1 MNWRE
6 SESKKIQHVFKNIGY
21 RVKDHEPKLIRQDK
35 TDNYTDYIFNVPYG
49 LVDDKRLQP
58 ILEKTLIKPVAIY
71 FRGKLIVRVY
81 SHNLPQRIDFDW
93 QTTDKWTVPLG
104 CTLNGQIMHNFDKIP
119 HMTVSGMTRQGKTVF
134 LKLIL
139 AHLIMNNPD
148 VEFYILDL
156 KGGLEFGKYERLK
169 QVKKLA
175 SNVKEATSVIV
186 HINKQIRKDMSLF
199 KDNEWNNITHTNI
212 ANRRFVIVDEAA
224 ELDKECQEK
233 LSEVA
238 RIGGALGYRLIY
250 ATQYPT
256 ADTLPR
262 QIKQN
267 GDAKSSFRL
276 PTEVA
281 SRVAIDEQGAE
292 RLICPGRAIYRT
304 HERKEVQVPYIEDN
318 DILERLSKYAVDETE
333 IKQVRQNTIEFG

>member
-256 ADTLPR
+256 A
-262 QIKQN
+262 
-267 GDAKSSFRL
+267 
-276 PTEVA
+276 
-281 SRVAIDEQGAE
+281 
-292 RLICPGRAIYRT
+292 
-304 HERKEVQVPYIEDN
+304 
-318 DILERLSKYAVDETE
+318 
-333 IKQVRQNTIEFG
+333 

>member
-1 MNWRE
+1 
-6 SESKKIQHVFKNIGY
+6 
-21 RVKDHEPKLIRQDK
+21 
-35 TDNYTDYIFNVPYG
+35 
-49 LVDDKRLQP
+49 
-58 ILEKTLIKPVAIY
+58 
-71 FRGKLIVRVY
+71 
-81 SHNLPQRIDFDW
+81 
-93 QTTDKWTVPLG
+93 
-104 CTLNGQIMHNFDKIP
+104 
-119 HMTVSGMTRQGKTVF
+119 
-134 LKLIL
+134 
-139 AHLIMNNPD
+139 
-148 VEFYILDL
+148 
-156 KGGLEFGKYERLK
+156 
-169 QVKKLA
+169 KLA

-267 GDAKSSFRL
+267 SDAKISFRL
-276 PTEVA
+276 PTKVA
-281 SRVAIDEQGAE
+281 SRVAVDENGAE
-292 RLICPGRAIYRT
+292 ELACPGRAIYRT
-304 HERKEVQVPYIEDN
+304 HDRKIIQVPFVNDSEIYDRLRRFEDATIKNEDKPSRKNIIE
-318 DILERLSKYAVDETE
+318 L
-333 IKQVRQNTIEFG
+333 G